1 MPVIDINGI
10 VENAETPNKILENN
24 IDIEE
29 VFANIHNAQIIGI
42 LFPSHSD
49 GRGFSIAKSLR
60 RLGFEGKLRAIGPV
74 IPDQFADLISC
85 GFNEIEISDEQ
96 LKRQKLND
104 WFESLNIY
112 KLSYQRNNGTKK
124 SILESRKV

>member
-10 VENAETPNKILENN
+10 VENAETPNKIIENN

-85 GFNEIEISDEQ
+85 GFNEVEISNEQ

-112 KLSYQRNNGTKK
+112 KLSYQRNNGAKK

>member
-85 GFNEIEISDEQ
+85 GFNEVEISNEQ

-112 KLSYQRNNGTKK
+112 KLSYQRNNGAKK